1 MKATEYIDKAFEK
14 TKGMNFKNWL
24 LKKLV
29 KDLTEFDYLN
39 TPEQVMKA
47 QLLLDIYDKGNENE
61 KNKK

>member
-1 MKATEYIDKAFEK
+1 MKVNEYIDKSFEK
-14 TKGMNFKNWL
+14 AKGLKFKNWL

-47 QLLLDIYDKGNENE
+47 QLLLDIYDKGNEHS
-61 KNKK
+61 KS